1 MQFIIIDA
9 DIPNWIGYYLLAL
22 FLGPTLLPIIAG
34 FLCGF
39 MDWISPLFG
48 FASGLGS
55 AVGGCILGFFFAG
68 DVTDYLFPDPETA
81 IAAFGIL
88 AALIAIQVLLVA
100 GFCLLVNWRRN
111 RSWGIRRW

>member
-1 MQFIIIDA
+1 MVFIIIDEN
-9 DIPNWIGYYLLAL
+9 IPNWIGYYLLAL
-22 FLGPTLLPIIAG
+22 LLGPTLLPIIAG

-55 AVGGCILGFFFAG
+55 AAAGCIPAFFFAG
-68 DVTDYLFPDPETA
+68 DIRDYVFPDPETA
-81 IAAFGIL
+81 IAAFGSL
-88 AALIAIQVLLVA
+88 AAVIVIQVSLVV
-100 GFCLLVNWRRN
+100 GVCLLVNWRRN